1 MKTIIC
7 IATFLCS
14 SSISILHAQTSEENP
29 VQSATTSID
38 YYIFNQSVGSFFD
51 DLERDTSLR
60 LQVSPNVR
68 GALRNVSLS
77 GPPLGVVNEISKSLG
92 LDWYTFN
99 DVIHVSAKSES
110 GTRVV
115 RLGDLSPEHAL
126 TALRDSGLPMD
137 RFPAQVTGEGSALAF
152 SGPPTLLALA
162 EAVMETIPEVA
173 RPVPPPLAVAQ
184 PGKSIVVR
192 RGIEVQVVPIP

>member
-1 MKTIIC
+1 MKTITRS
-7 IATFLCS
+7 IAAIALLLGSVAHSETP
-14 SSISILHAQTSEENP
+14 QTGDTLTNVP
-29 VQSATTSID
+29 PID
-38 YYIFNQSVGSFFD
+38 YYIFNQSVNSFFD

-60 LQVSPNVR
+60 LQVSPQVT
-68 GALRNVSLS
+68 GSLRDVSLS
-77 GPPLGVVNEISKSLG
+77 GPPLDVVRQVSGSLG

-115 RLGDLSPEHAL
+115 RLGDLTPEYAM
-126 TALRDSGLPMD
+126 TALRRSGLPID
-137 RFPAQVTGEGSALAF
+137 RFPAQITGQGSALAF

-162 EAVMETIPEVA
+162 EAVMETIPEVSHPTPA
-173 RPVPPPLAVAQ
+173 LITPQ

-192 RGIEVQVVPIP
+192 RGVDVQLVPIQ

>member
-1 MKTIIC
+1 MSF
-7 IATFLCS
+7 AQS
-14 SSISILHAQTSEENP
+14 SDVTSIK
-29 VQSATTSID
+29 SAPASID
-38 YYIFNQSVGSFFD
+38 YYVFNQGVGSFFD

-68 GALRNVSLS
+68 GTLRDVSLS
-77 GPPLGVVNEISKSLG
+77 GPPLEVVDEITGSLG

-173 RPVPPPLAVAQ
+173 RPIPPPIAVPQ

-192 RGIEVQVVPIP
+192 RGTQIERVPMP